1 MPATKDKKKEYKML
15 KPGIYTG
22 CVIKAQEV
30 DSKAGNKMINTSI
43 MVPTP
48 DITSEEVTFVNDR
61 VMLMPSHSW
70 RIPPIAAACGCE
82 PSELLDNDDQR
93 GKMRGAVVSIQV
105 GVEASK
111 EYGDKNTIDKWLVAS
126 DEDKAAFA
134 SRDSG
139 TGGGGGTRTK
149 EGDEALAAVL
159 GSISKKN
166 NIPDDSIPF

>member
-1 MPATKDKKKEYKML
+1 M
-15 KPGIYTG
+15 
-22 CVIKAQEV
+22 
-30 DSKAGNKMINTSI
+30 
-43 MVPTP
+43 
-48 DITSEEVTFVNDR
+48 
-61 VMLMPSHSW
+61 
-70 RIPPIAAACGCE
+70 
-82 PSELLDNDDQR
+82 
-93 GKMRGAVVSIQV
+93 SIQV